1 MNSRPAF
8 TDFSLERKELP
19 AARRA
24 TFAWS
29 KYLLS
34 NRLQIIRRFRN
45 SLAEHASEL
54 AKLAASCSHP
64 VEEVLVSEVLP
75 LLEACRFLERNA
87 SNLLKPC
94 VFGAAHRP
102 LWLSGIQTEL
112 RREPIGLV
120 AIISPSNYPLF
131 LGGTQVLQAL
141 VAGNAVLWKPA
152 PGCAPAA
159 QGLAGLL
166 KSAGLPEDV
175 LQILPDTIDAGK
187 ALVSSAV
194 DKVIFTGG
202 AKNGRSVLRA
212 LAERTIPAVVEL
224 SGCDAV
230 FVRADADLERTA
242 SALKFG
248 MMLNEG
254 KTCMAP
260 RRVFVAQGVAEA
272 LEVLFLNKLKEVQ
285 STSFS
290 LDLPEVQ
297 KARLREM
304 LLDAKIKGARFLL
317 GGLNADGSIDL
328 PVVFTEAN
336 PLMRLFCED
345 VFVPIIGFMPIESDE
360 AALEAASECGF
371 ALGASIF
378 SRDHDEA
385 KRLAQRIDAGLV
397 SINDLIAPSADPRV
411 PFGGRGESGYGVT
424 RGAAGLLE
432 LTRIKVIQTRHGG
445 MAPHLDSATPKPE
458 LIAAAIRLLHSGTW
472 RKRLGALVD
481 LARMSWTVP
490 PSKIST

>member
-1 MNSRPAF
+1 MSSRPAF

-24 TFAWS
+24 SSIWS
-29 KYLLS
+29 KFLLS
-34 NRLQIIRRFRN
+34 KRLQVIRRFRH
-45 SLAEHASEL
+45 SLAEYASEL
-54 AKLAASCSHP
+54 AELAASDSHP
-64 VEEVLVSEVLP
+64 VQEVLVSEVLP
-75 LLEACRFLERNA
+75 LLDACRFLERDA
-87 SNLLKPC
+87 TKLLQPR
-94 VFGAAHRP
+94 VLGSAHRP
-102 LWLSGIQTEL
+102 LWLSGVQTEL
-112 RREPIGLV
+112 RREPMGLV

-175 LQILPDTIDAGK
+175 LQILPDTVDAGK
-187 ALVSSAV
+187 ALVSSAI

-202 AKNGRSVLRA
+202 GENGRSVLRA

-242 SALKFG
+242 RALKFG

-272 LEVLFLNKLKEVQ
+272 LEVLLLNKLKEVQ
-285 STSFS
+285 STPLSPALS
-290 LDLPEVQ
+290 EAQ
-297 KARLREM
+297 TGRLREM

-328 PVVFTEAN
+328 PVVFTGAN

-345 VFVPIIGFMPIESDE
+345 VFVPVIGFMAIESDE
-360 AALEAASECGF
+360 AALGAASECGF

-385 KRLAQRIDAGLV
+385 KRLAQRIHAGLV

-432 LTRIKVIQTRHGG
+432 LTRIKVIQTRRGG
-445 MAPHLDSATPKPE
+445 MTPHLDSAAPQPE
-458 LIAAAIRLLHSGTW
+458 LITAAIRLLHSGTW
-472 RKRLGALVD
+472 RKRLGALFD
-481 LARMSWTVP
+481 LARMSWNVP
-490 PSKIST
+490 HSKIST